1 MSDAGLDALLTAPA
15 VAIRARRAGE
25 LVDAVGARA
34 FLHAGPPLNGREPV
48 GPMRG
53 AIAGALVLEGE
64 AATIDEADAIIAGGG
79 VTLSPCHEAGGVGAM
94 AGIVSP
100 SIPVLEVEGAD
111 GHRHFAPLNEGLG
124 SALRFGATSDAV
136 LQRLR
141 WIADTLAPVLDAA
154 LRAVGGVDV
163 VKLQAEGLRRGDEC
177 HNRNVAS
184 TAALLVE
191 LGPAVVRAAPD
202 ADSAAEILS
211 FMGGNPHTFLTFSMA
226 AGKAI
231 GDAAHRVGSPGLVT
245 AISANGHEMGLRVS
259 GIDGWV
265 TAPAPLGTPRL
276 FEGFT
281 LADANPM
288 MGDSFMTETV
298 GIGAFALSAAPAIA
312 SFIGG
317 SQAESVAHVGAMR
330 TICRGRSPRYLLPV
344 DGFVGTPVGI
354 DVAKVAETGIAP
366 VVNNGFAH
374 REAGRG
380 QVGAGLTTLPLEP
393 FVEAARRLS

>member
-1 MSDAGLDALLTAPA
+1 MSDPGLEALRAAPTVA
-15 VAIRARRAGE
+15 VGARRAGE
-25 LVDAVGARA
+25 VVGSVGPRA
-34 FLHAGPPLNGREPV
+34 FLHAGPPLGGREPV

-64 AATIDEADAIIAGGG
+64 AGTIAEAEAIVAEGG
-79 VTLSPCHEAGGVGAM
+79 VTLAPCHAAGGVGAM

-100 SIPVLEVEGAD
+100 SIPVLEVQGAD

-136 LQRLR
+136 LERLR
-141 WIADTLAPVLDAA
+141 WLADVLAPVLDAA
-154 LRAVGGVDV
+154 LREAGGLDIVR
-163 VKLQAEGLRRGDEC
+163 LQSEGLRRGDEC

-191 LGPAVVRAAPD
+191 LGPAIVRAAPD
-202 ADSAAEILS
+202 AGTAAEILR
-211 FMGGNPHTFLTFSMA
+211 FIGANPHTFLSFSMA

-231 GDAAHRVGSPGLVT
+231 GDAAHRAGSRGLVT
-245 AISANGHEMGLRVS
+245 AISANGHEVGLRVS
-259 GIDGWV
+259 GIDDWI

-276 FEGFT
+276 FEGFA
-281 LADANPM
+281 LEDANPM

-298 GIGAFALSAAPAIA
+298 GLGAFALSAAPAIA

-317 SQAESVAHVGAMR
+317 SQAESVAHVAAMR
-330 TICRGRSPRYLLPV
+330 TICRGTSTRYLLPL
-344 DGFVGTPVGI
+344 DGFAGTPVGL
-354 DVAKVAETGIAP
+354 DVTRVTETGIVP

-380 QVGAGLTTLPLEP
+380 QVGAGLTALPPEP
-393 FVEAARRLS
+393 FAEAARRLP